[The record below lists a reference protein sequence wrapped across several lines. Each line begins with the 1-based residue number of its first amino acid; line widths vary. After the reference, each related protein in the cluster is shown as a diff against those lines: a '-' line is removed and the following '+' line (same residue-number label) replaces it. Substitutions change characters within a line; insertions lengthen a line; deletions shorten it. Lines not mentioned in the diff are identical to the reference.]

1 MMMEIFSKRL
11 LLAVQDICP
20 VKKGEV
26 IFEKNVAGMYSVD
39 IPVDGLY
46 EITAVGG
53 GGGCGQMALGG
64 VQYTISV
71 SASGGS
77 GAVVHGVFKVS
88 AGTLSVIVG
97 ALGKSATIATS
108 GTAASAD
115 GGATSVGLLCSVGG
129 GGRGK
134 AGWGNPVVQQGGA
147 AGVVNS
153 YDKNALVSS
162 TLISNGNAGTFNRWY
177 TGNRDGTVSTS
188 IVQSP
193 CPPHGSGSAGSAT
206 TRYSGGAGFS
216 STPGTA
222 GYVKISYFGKA

>member
-1 MMMEIFSKRL
+1 MVEIFSKRL
-11 LLAVQDICP
+11 LLAVQDNCP

-64 VQYTISV
+64 VQYTIAV
-71 SASGGS
+71 STSGGS

-115 GGATSVGLLCSVGG
+115 GGATSVGLL
-129 GGRGK
+129 
-134 AGWGNPVVQQGGA
+134 
-147 AGVVNS
+147 
-153 YDKNALVSS
+153 
-162 TLISNGNAGTFNRWY
+162 
-177 TGNRDGTVSTS
+177 
-188 IVQSP
+188 
-193 CPPHGSGSAGSAT
+193 
-206 TRYSGGAGFS
+206 
-216 STPGTA
+216 
-222 GYVKISYFGKA
+222 